1 PDCELTLPEDT
12 DQVSRRHAQIELTSQ
27 GAFVTDLGSSN
38 GTFVNEQRLT
48 RRTSVQAGSRIQLG
62 HTGPVLEVREVELAS
77 GCVAPPPLPAATTLE
92 RQPHVRAPAQAI
104 VAPLAPVP
112 QLPSLAPWLIAGAAG
127 IGLLMV
133 ALLVLVLRL
142 TGNAQPESA
151 AGSPLVNSEVETP

>member
-1 PDCELTLPEDT
+1 MRLGLHVRLSRRSFAFEHPGPVVRVGRDPDCELTLPEDT

-77 GCVAPPPLPAATTLE
+77 GRVAPPPVPTATTLE
-92 RQPHVRAPAQAI
+92 RQPHVRVPAQ
-104 VAPLAPVP
+104 
-112 QLPSLAPWLIAGAAG
+112 
-127 IGLLMV
+127 
-133 ALLVLVLRL
+133 
-142 TGNAQPESA
+142 
-151 AGSPLVNSEVETP
+151 